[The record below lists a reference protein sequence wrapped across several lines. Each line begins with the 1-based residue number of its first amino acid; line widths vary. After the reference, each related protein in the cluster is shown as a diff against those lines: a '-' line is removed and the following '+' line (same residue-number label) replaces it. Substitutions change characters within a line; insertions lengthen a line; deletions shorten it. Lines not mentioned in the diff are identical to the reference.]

1 MKHSSLDHLVYFF
14 VCAQGICFW
23 CLHLNDHWKGG
34 TARHA
39 RYRLNSL
46 RNPYFLNS
54 SQLHQRKVKWFKP
67 GTKVG
72 CSVNN
77 GGKLPFCR
85 KAPIIWHYSRQNWN
99 DIMYLQQH
107 WKSTSIIVTIS
118 FLDSL
123 LYFLIKLVI
132 QFINSFPSIQVF
144 FPLNLHWL
152 LSCWTKTTHTAAA
165 VVNKCLT
172 ESKQKKSVFAPRGLW
187 KHFLWAPFHKH
198 SYIDINAMDGCFE
211 KVNTLEITKIKIDIN
226 YDTWCWHHDN

>member
-1 MKHSSLDHLVYFF
+1 ME
-14 VCAQGICFW
+14 
-23 CLHLNDHWKGG
+23 
-34 TARHA
+34 
-39 RYRLNSL
+39 
-46 RNPYFLNS
+46 
-54 SQLHQRKVKWFKP
+54 WFKP

-77 GGKLPFCR
+77 SGKLPFCR

-187 KHFLWAPFHKH
+187 KHFLSARFHKH

-211 KVNTLEITKIKIDIN
+211 KVNTLEITKVKIDIN